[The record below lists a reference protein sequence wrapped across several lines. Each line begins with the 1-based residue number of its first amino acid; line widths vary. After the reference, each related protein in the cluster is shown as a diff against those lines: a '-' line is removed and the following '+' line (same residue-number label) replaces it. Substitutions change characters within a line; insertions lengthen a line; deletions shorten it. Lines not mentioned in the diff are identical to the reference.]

1 MSEVRRELWCRFLL
15 GRTQTLL
22 WCEFLYTTLDPF
34 AITLAFRN
42 SETWQFSRDLLALG
56 MHEGAGDGDVLIH
69 PVNDDIEVLFRSPT
83 GRAVLLFDRDE
94 IYECLDATEQL
105 VKPGTEYIDF
115 NAELALLL
123 EGQS

>member
-1 MSEVRRELWCRFLL
+1 MSEIRRELMARFQL

-22 WCEFLYTTLDPF
+22 PCEFLYTTLDPF

-56 MHEGAGDGDVLIH
+56 MHEGAGEGDVLIH
-69 PVNDDIEVLFRSPT
+69 PVWDDVEFLFRSPT
-83 GRAVLLFDRDE
+83 GRAVLLFDRHD

-105 VKPGTEYIDF
+105 VKPGTEYIDIDY
-115 NAELALLL
+115 ELNQIL